1 MIETPPS
8 TDRPLRLPRMTRA
21 QAILLRAFCLWTVW
35 IWATRIWNIWGDDA
49 RGTGFKV
56 VHTVLAAVSIA
67 FAVAAWLVVRRLRTP
82 VPVAD
87 TVADHAVDAG

>member
-1 MIETPPS
+1 
-8 TDRPLRLPRMTRA
+8 MTRG
-21 QAILLRAFCLWTVW
+21 QANLLRAFCLWTVW

-56 VHTVLAAVSIA
+56 VHSVLAAVSIA

-82 VPVAD
+82 APAAPADTPAD
-87 TVADHAVDAG
+87 TVADHAGDAG